1 MAALSDTR
9 LGIDAKHYI
18 QSLLSD
24 PDSREP
30 LVASTGGLPLA
41 LTQRVETDLRTLD
54 RLGIKPVFVFA
65 GLPLASRPAFK
76 GFDIH
81 ADRETAV
88 KNEAWNHYEN
98 GDVEKAISTLTG
110 VRNGGWTDYKDVAR
124 LILRVFRHR
133 SVEYVIAP
141 YQEIAQVKSATVRC

>member
-1 MAALSDTR
+1 LAALSDTR

-24 PDSREP
+24 PDTREP

-65 GLPLASRPAFK
+65 GLPLASRPPVK
-76 GFDIH
+76 GFDAQ
-81 ADRETAV
+81 ADRETST
-88 KNEAWNHYEN
+88 KNEAWSHYEN
-98 GDVEKAISTLTG
+98 GEVEKAIATLTG
-110 VRNGGWTDYKDVAR
+110 VRNGGWTDHKDVAR
-124 LILRVFRHR
+124 LILRIFRHR
-133 SVEYVIAP
+133 FVEFVIAP
-141 YQEIAQVKSATVRC
+141 YQEIAQVSYVLMPF